1 METTMHDMGRHGGH
15 HGRHFERFARKMR
28 GLEEGLGRG
37 RDRHM
42 GGGRHMLG
50 RFFAHGDLRLVI
62 LNMIAEKPR
71 HGYELIKEIEDS
83 VAGAYTPS
91 PGVIYPTLTLLEEL
105 GYVVAEADGAKK
117 LYAITDEGRAFLT
130 ANQATVDALRERMA
144 EASHTH
150 GRGRAVSIM
159 RAMENLKMALRLR
172 AASGNLNEET
182 IEAAAAI
189 IDEAAKKVERL

>member
-1 METTMHDMGRHGGH
+1 MHHKEFHGGRD
-15 HGRHFERFARKMR
+15 GRHFERFARKMR
-28 GLEEGLGRG
+28 GMEEGLGRG
-37 RDRHM
+37 RGHM
-42 GGGRHMLG
+42 GGGRHGGLG

-83 VAGAYTPS
+83 VSGAYSPS

-105 GYVVAEADGAKK
+105 GYVEAAAEGAKK
-117 LYAITDEGRAFLT
+117 LYTITDEGRAFLT
-130 ANQATVDALRERMA
+130 ANQGAINALRERMA
-144 EASHTH
+144 EASGTH
-150 GRGRAVSIM
+150 GRGRAAAIV

-172 AASGNLNEET
+172 AASGDLNEET

-189 IDEAAKKVERL
+189 IDEAAKKVEKL

>member
-1 METTMHDMGRHGGH
+1 MHHNGCHGGHKGRKLERFARAMRGRDGDSGRGRSHPGGGRHGG
-15 HGRHFERFARKMR
+15 
-28 GLEEGLGRG
+28 
-37 RDRHM
+37 
-42 GGGRHMLG
+42 LG

-83 VAGAYTPS
+83 VSGAYSPS

-105 GYVVAEADGAKK
+105 GYVVASADGAKK

-130 ANQATVDALRERMA
+130 ANQATVDALRERIA
-144 EASHTH
+144 EAGERH
-150 GRGRAVSIM
+150 GGMRGRVVL

-172 AASGNLNEET
+172 AGSGQLTDEQ
-182 IEAAAAI
+182 IAKIAAV
-189 IDEAAKKVERL
+189 IDEAAAKVEKL

>member
-1 METTMHDMGRHGGH
+1 MHHHKGH

-28 GLEEGLGRG
+28 GLEDGPGHGRH
-37 RDRHM
+37 RHM

-83 VAGAYTPS
+83 VSGAYSPS

-105 GYVVAEADGAKK
+105 GYVVASADGAKK

-130 ANQATVDALRERMA
+130 ANQATVDALRERIA
-144 EASHTH
+144 EAGERH
-150 GRGRAVSIM
+150 GGMRGRIVL

-172 AASGNLNEET
+172 AGSGQLTDEQ
-182 IEAAAAI
+182 IAKIAAV
-189 IDEAAKKVERL
+189 IDEAAAKVEKL

>member
-1 METTMHDMGRHGGH
+1 MHHKDHHGRHS
-15 HGRHFERFARKMR
+15 RHFERFARKMR
-28 GLEEGLGRG
+28 GLEEGFGPGRH
-37 RDRHM
+37 RHM
-42 GGGRHMLG
+42 GGGRHGGLG

-105 GYVVAEADGAKK
+105 GYVAAAADGAKK

-144 EASHTH
+144 EAGGMH
-150 GRGRAVSIM
+150 GRGRAPGII

-172 AASGNLNEET
+172 AGSGQLT
-182 IEAAAAI
+182 DAQIDKIAAV
-189 IDEAAKKVERL
+189 IDEAAAKVEKL

>member
-1 METTMHDMGRHGGH
+1 MHHKEFHGGR

-28 GLEEGLGRG
+28 GMEEGLGRG

-42 GGGRHMLG
+42 GGGRHGGLG

-83 VAGAYTPS
+83 VSGAYSPS

-105 GYVVAEADGAKK
+105 GYVEAAAEGAKK
-117 LYAITDEGRAFLT
+117 LYTITDEGRAFLT
-130 ANQATVDALRERMA
+130 ANQGAINVLRERMA
-144 EASHTH
+144 EASGTH
-150 GRGRAVSIM
+150 GRGRAAAIV

-172 AASGNLNEET
+172 AASGDLNEET

-189 IDEAAKKVERL
+189 IDEAAKKVEKL